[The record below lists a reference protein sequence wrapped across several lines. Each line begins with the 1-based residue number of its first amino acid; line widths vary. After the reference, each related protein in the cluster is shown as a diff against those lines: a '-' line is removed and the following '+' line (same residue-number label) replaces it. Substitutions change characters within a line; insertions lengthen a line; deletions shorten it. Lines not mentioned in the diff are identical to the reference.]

1 MAALGLALFT
11 ISSPAT
17 GHPVPPVPTAGFHDV
32 FALTTGPTM
41 RGRWPLSR
49 PLPVRPAQMNSRGD
63 LDDS

>member
-17 GHPVPPVPTAGFHDV
+17 GHPVPTAGFHDV
-32 FALTTGPTM
+32 LALTTGLAR
-41 RGRWPLSR
+41 RGRWPPSR
-49 PLPVRPAQMNSRGD
+49 PLLVRPAQMNSRGD

>member
-17 GHPVPPVPTAGFHDV
+17 GHPPIAGFHDV
-32 FALTTGPTM
+32 FALTQGSPGGAAGRPVGRSQ
-41 RGRWPLSR
+41 RGQP
-49 PLPVRPAQMNSRGD
+49 QMNSRGD

>member
-32 FALTTGPTM
+32 FALTGPAR
-41 RGRWPLSR
+41 RGRWQLSR

>member
-32 FALTTGPTM
+32 FALTHRARQAGP
-41 RGRWPLSR
+41 LA
-49 PLPVRPAQMNSRGD
+49 AQSAAPSAASPNELTR
-63 LDDS
+63 